1 MFNDYLEQ
9 DHEKQDRI
17 QAADLYVLLQREFRR
32 RQVRECEICYVQL
45 PFLIDRPTPE
55 AANWEVIV
63 PRECTLR
70 CNEILEQVVDELSG
84 QYDLVPGSR

>member
-1 MFNDYLEQ
+1 M
-9 DHEKQDRI
+9 KTRTRI

-32 RQVRECEICYVQL
+32 RQVRECETCYVQL
-45 PFLIDRPTPE
+45 PFLIDRPTPD

-63 PRECTLR
+63 PRACTLR
-70 CNEILEQVVDELSG
+70 CNEILEQVVDELGG

>member
-1 MFNDYLEQ
+1 M
-9 DHEKQDRI
+9 
-17 QAADLYVLLQREFRR
+17 LLQREFRR

-63 PRECTLR
+63 PRNAR
-70 CNEILEQVVDELSG
+70 CDAMRFFEQVVDELSG